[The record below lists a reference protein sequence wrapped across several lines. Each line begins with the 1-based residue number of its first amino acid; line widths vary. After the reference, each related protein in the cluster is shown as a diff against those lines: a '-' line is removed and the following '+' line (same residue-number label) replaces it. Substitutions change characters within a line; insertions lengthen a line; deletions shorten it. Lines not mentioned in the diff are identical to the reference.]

1 MRIPFPSIIK
11 KSQVKR
17 MNKSYIPIILALMF
31 ITTGCVEVGQTTG
44 GVELC
49 TGDSTECGDN
59 HDESDSSVSETTT
72 N

>member
-1 MRIPFPSIIK
+1 MKIPFQSIIK
-11 KSQVKR
+11 KSQVKH
-17 MNKSYIPIILALMF
+17 MNKLYIPTILALMF

-44 GVELC
+44 GIELC

-72 N
+72 S

>member
-1 MRIPFPSIIK
+1 
-11 KSQVKR
+11 
-17 MNKSYIPIILALMF
+17 MNKIYLLLCSLMF
-31 ITTGCVEVGQTTG
+31 IGCVEVGQTTG

-59 HDESDSSVSETTT
+59 HDESDNSTTDTTTT

>member
-1 MRIPFPSIIK
+1 
-11 KSQVKR
+11 
-17 MNKSYIPIILALMF
+17 MNKSYIPIILTLMF
-31 ITTGCVEVGQTTG
+31 ITSGCVEVGQTTG

-59 HDESDSSVSETTT
+59 HNESDNSVSETTT

>member
-1 MRIPFPSIIK
+1 
-11 KSQVKR
+11 
-17 MNKSYIPIILALMF
+17 MNKLYILTILALMF

-44 GVELC
+44 GIELC

>member
-1 MRIPFPSIIK
+1 
-11 KSQVKR
+11 
-17 MNKSYIPIILALMF
+17 MNKSYIPIILAMMF

-72 N
+72 S